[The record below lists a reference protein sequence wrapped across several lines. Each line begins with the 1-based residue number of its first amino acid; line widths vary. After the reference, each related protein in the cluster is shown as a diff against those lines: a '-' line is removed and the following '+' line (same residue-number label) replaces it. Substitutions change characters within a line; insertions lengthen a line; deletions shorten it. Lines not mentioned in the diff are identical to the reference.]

1 MSHKGFVTLS
11 QSKVKFGDYVG
22 VKNNQVFPFIGN
34 GLRRFAKLLKRQSFA
49 LTCLFY
55 KTKVTEVII
64 YFINDYVF
72 AKGNLNGQSTNPAQR
87 GYNFTSVNVDGSF
100 PKDPQWNLSVINS
113 VSKLSGKESL
123 ALAPDSP
130 HLPLIL

>member
-72 AKGNLNGQSTNPAQR
+72 AKGNLNGQSTNPAKR